1 MRPFSLSSSGG
12 REMLKKLES
21 YTGVDDEGIVDGKL
35 MIMKNLFIVLL
46 HVERIR
52 GIESRNQ

>member
-1 MRPFSLSSSGG
+1 
-12 REMLKKLES
+12 MLKKLES

-35 MIMKNLFIVLL
+35 MIMKDHFIALL
-46 HVERIR
+46 NVERIR

>member
-1 MRPFSLSSSGG
+1 
-12 REMLKKLES
+12 MLKKLES
-21 YTGVDDEGIVDGKL
+21 NTGVDDEGIVDGKL
-35 MIMKNLFIVLL
+35 MIIKDLFIVLL